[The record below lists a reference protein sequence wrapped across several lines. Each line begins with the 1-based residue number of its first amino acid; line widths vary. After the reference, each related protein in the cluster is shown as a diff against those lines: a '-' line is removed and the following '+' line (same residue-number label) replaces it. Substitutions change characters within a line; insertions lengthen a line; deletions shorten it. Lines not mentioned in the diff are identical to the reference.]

1 MFKLIWKVIKSYA
14 YPLVKRKIAEWI
26 KKYLKSLFIT
36 VAMGG
41 TIVVLLGVIIYL
53 LAKR

>member
-1 MFKLIWKVIKSYA
+1 MFKLIVKMIKSYLI
-14 YPLVKRKIAEWI
+14 PLAKRKVGEWI

-53 LAKR
+53 IVNR

>member
-1 MFKLIWKVIKSYA
+1 MIKSYA

-41 TIVVLLGVIIYL
+41 TIAVLLGIIVYL
-53 LAKR
+53 LMKR